1 LPAYERIVYKLLFLF
16 GLTEFARF
24 CNRTNTTILCYHGVT
39 ERSGP
44 DPDDRSAISVNRAR
58 FVSQLAYIQQH
69 YRVTS
74 LREYLVA
81 RQNGERLPPH
91 SVILTFDDGLRNFL
105 TVAAPMLNDLG
116 LPATV
121 FLVTEK
127 VDSRGQSNMGPSWV
141 LADDQVSLSW
151 AEARTLQ
158 FTQTI
163 EFGSHTCSHPELPQL
178 PPSEIDLELRDS
190 LHVIRNNLD
199 AGVPVSLAYPY
210 GCYAESIA
218 RKARLAGYSCALTT
232 DAGSNSIDTD
242 LFRLRRAVVRR
253 YDTIDIFAARVS
265 GLIGWLRV
273 VRDFLLHTFSPLKL
287 LRRSL

>member
-1 LPAYERIVYKLLFLF
+1 M
-16 GLTEFARF
+16 
-24 CNRTNTTILCYHGVT
+24 ILCYHGVT
-39 ERSGP
+39 ERLGP
-44 DPDDRSAISVNRAR
+44 DPEDRSAISVNRAL
-58 FVSQLAYIQQH
+58 FVSQLAYIKYR

-74 LREYLVA
+74 LREFLVA
-81 RQNGERLPPH
+81 RQNGHRLPPH

-105 TVAAPMLNDLG
+105 TVVAPMLNDLG
-116 LPATV
+116 LSATV

-127 VDSRGQSNMGPSWV
+127 VDSRGQSNMGPGWV
-141 LADDQVSLSW
+141 PLDDQVSISW

-178 PPSEIDLELRDS
+178 PPSEIELEFRDS
-190 LHVIRNNLD
+190 LRVIRNNLD

-210 GCYAESIA
+210 GFYSQPIA

-232 DAGSNSIDTD
+232 DAGSNSINTD

-253 YDTIDIFAARVS
+253 YDTIDVFAARVS
-265 GLIGWLRV
+265 GLVGWMRI

>member
-1 LPAYERIVYKLLFLF
+1 MV
-16 GLTEFARF
+16 
-24 CNRTNTTILCYHGVT
+24 LCYHGVT
-39 ERSGP
+39 ERFGP
-44 DPDDRSAISVNRAR
+44 DPNDRSAISVNRAL
-58 FVSQLAYIQQH
+58 FLDQMAYIKQH
-69 YRVTS
+69 HKVIS
-74 LREYLVA
+74 LREYLRA
-81 RQNGERLPPH
+81 RENGRSLPRY

-105 TVAAPMLNDLG
+105 TVAAPMLNDFG

-121 FLVTEK
+121 FLVTDK
-127 VDSRGQSNMGPSWV
+127 VDSRGQSNMGSSWV
-141 LADDQVSLSW
+141 PVDDQVSLSW

-178 PPSEIDLELRDS
+178 PPSEIELELRDS
-190 LHVIRNNLD
+190 LRVIRNNLD
-199 AGVPVSLAYPY
+199 TGVPVSLAYPY
-210 GCYAESIA
+210 GCYSESIA

-242 LFRLRRAVVRR
+242 LFRLRRDVVRR

-265 GLIGWLRV
+265 GLVGWLRV
-273 VRDFLLHTFSPLKL
+273 VRDFLFHAFSPLKL